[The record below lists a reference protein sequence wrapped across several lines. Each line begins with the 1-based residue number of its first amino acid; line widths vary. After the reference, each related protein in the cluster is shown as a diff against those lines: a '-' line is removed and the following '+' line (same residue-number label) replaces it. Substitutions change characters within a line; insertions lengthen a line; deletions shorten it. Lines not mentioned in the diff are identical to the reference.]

1 MDSYYAIALQTKV
14 HAVNGCSTRDEA
26 RSVMDSTLERLKVEI
41 FAAKK
46 FVGSDVRLVVL
57 PEYFLTA
64 YPMGDTIKGW
74 ADKAA
79 LLEDGPE
86 YAKLGEIAKDNDIF
100 ISGNAY
106 EVDAHFDELYF
117 QTSFI
122 IDPKGD
128 VILRYRRLN
137 SMYSPTPHDVWDK
150 YLDIYGIE
158 GVFPV
163 ADTEIGRLACIASE
177 EILYPEI
184 ARMFFIRGA
193 EVGLHSTGEI
203 GSTIETP
210 KSISRK
216 ARAVENMGYIVSANS
231 GGISGHSLP
240 VSSTDG
246 KSVIIDYRGIVL
258 AESGWGPTMTAF
270 ASIDLAALRRYRQRP
285 GMGNYLSRQR
295 FELFADGY
303 ANLATQKANNL
314 MQSDGSV
321 REPKRSDFEEAQ
333 QQALDIMRKRGFFN

>member
-1 MDSYYAIALQTKV
+1 MDPYYAIALQTTV

-26 RSVMDSTLERLKVEI
+26 RAVMDSTLERLKVEI

-158 GVFPV
+158 GVFPI

-216 ARAVENMGYIVSANS
+216 ARAVENMCYIVSANS

-240 VSSTDG
+240 ISSTDG
-246 KSVIIDYRGIVL
+246 KSAIIDYRGIVL
-258 AESGWGPTMTAF
+258 TESGWGPTMTAF

-333 QQALDIMRKRGFFN
+333 QQALDIMRRRGFFN